1 MSESELIRIETSD
14 GLSLAGE
21 TRGSPDG
28 ALVALLH
35 GAGQTRHAWAG
46 VAARLGDAGFHAVTY
61 DARGHGDS
69 SWSDRSDY
77 EFPTHAR
84 DLQAVLRMLG
94 KPAAVVGAS
103 MGGVS
108 GLLTSA
114 EAPSLLSAL
123 VLVDIVPRFS
133 QQGVERIRAFMLG
146 HPQGFATLDEAAAA
160 VSAYNP
166 GRARSA
172 DPVGLMKNLRS
183 GDDGRLRW
191 HWDPAI
197 LGAAPTQAVVEMLT
211 DNLSRLPASLPTLLV
226 WGAESDVVGAE
237 GLDEFRRHAPHAE
250 VASIARAGHML
261 AGDRNDAFNSAVL
274 PYLRRVLS

>member
-1 MSESELIRIETSD
+1 MSESELIPFATPD

-21 TRGSPDG
+21 IRGPADG

-35 GAGQTRHAWAG
+35 GGGQTRHAWTG
-46 VAARLGDAGFHAVTY
+46 VATQLATAGFRAMTY

-69 SWSDRSDY
+69 AWSDQGDY
-77 EFPTHAR
+77 ELTTHAR
-84 DLQAVLRMLG
+84 DLQAVLRTFG
-94 KPAAVVGAS
+94 KPVAVVGAS

-108 GLLTSA
+108 GLLTAA
-114 EAPSLLSAL
+114 EAPELLSAL

-133 QQGVERIRAFMLG
+133 PQGVERIRTFMQS
-146 HPQGFATLDEAAAA
+146 HPQGFATLDEVAAA

-166 GRARSA
+166 GRTRPA
-172 DPVGLMKNLRS
+172 DPAGLMKNLRS

-197 LGAAPTQAVVEMLT
+197 MNAAPTHAVGDALT
-211 DNLSRLPASLPTLLV
+211 DALSRLPASLPTLLV
-226 WGAESDVVGAE
+226 RGAESDVVDAD
-237 GLDEFRRHAPHAE
+237 GLEEFRRHAPHAE
-250 VASIARAGHML
+250 VASIARAGHMV
-261 AGDRNDAFNSAVL
+261 AGDRNDAFSGAVL